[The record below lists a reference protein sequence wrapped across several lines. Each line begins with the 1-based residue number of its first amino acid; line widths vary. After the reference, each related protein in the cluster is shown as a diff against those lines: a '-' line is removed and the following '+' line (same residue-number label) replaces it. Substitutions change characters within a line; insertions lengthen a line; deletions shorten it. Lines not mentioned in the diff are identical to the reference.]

1 VILRVISHNRLEEE
15 HHDDRDSGDRPPL
28 FLHEHL
34 AQPSPDLKRES
45 ESSFIN
51 APLSA
56 QADNVCGAEY
66 DARSVERAN
75 RPNGSRAPDP
85 GHPGRQA

>member
-1 VILRVISHNRLEEE
+1 MILRVISHNRLEEE

-34 AQPSPDLKRES
+34 AQASPHLKREPKR
-45 ESSFIN
+45 SFIN

-56 QADNVCGAEY
+56 RADTVCGAEY
-66 DARSVERAN
+66 DARSA
-75 RPNGSRAPDP
+75 
-85 GHPGRQA
+85 